1 MKSFV
6 ESYFQA
12 TMTDTFILTRER
24 WIHEWKIGRRTV
36 INRTRIRN
44 EDKYEKCG
52 TRSTVVPSAHA

>member
-44 EDKYEKCG
+44 EVETKTNMKSVAEE
-52 TRSTVVPSAHA
+52 VL